1 MEMIKK
7 IKLICNTFFPWKVSL
22 GQLMCFMILFATISG
37 CGYSSKSLYDRNIS
51 SIYIPI
57 FDNTTFRRG
66 LEFELTKAVKDEIM
80 NRTSLRIVQ
89 KDSADTIL
97 HGEIVDVTENVLIQ
111 NNVDDIVESR
121 YTISVDVKLVD
132 RRTERT
138 LFEESGLKESAEFI
152 VNRGENINTAAAE
165 DITRLAESIV
175 NHLEENW

>member
-1 MEMIKK
+1 MKMIKK
-7 IKLICNTFFPWKVSL
+7 IKLVYNISFHWKMSL
-22 GQLMCFMILFATISG
+22 VQLMCFIILFAIISG

-97 HGEIVDVTENVLIQ
+97 HGKIVDVTESVLIQ

-121 YTISVDVKLVD
+121 YTIFVDIKLVD
-132 RRTERT
+132 RRTDRT
-138 LFEESGLKESAEFI
+138 LFEESGLKKSAEFI

-165 DITRLAESIV
+165 DITRLAETIV